1 MLRNRVV
8 SSLIALSA
16 LSLFS
21 LSAMAQGTT
30 KPADKKPS
38 GDKMAGDK
46 KPAGGPKRG
55 PDGKFIKAG
64 GGEKSA
70 TAGTPKMGGSS
81 KMSGGS
87 KMTGGAAAA
96 GKPTWNA
103 NAKRW
108 QGPDGKFMKEAD
120 ALKAGGKK

>member
-30 KPADKKPS
+30 KP

-64 GGEKSA
+64 SGEKSA

-87 KMTGGAAAA
+87 KMTGGSKMSGGAAAA